1 MKLATAAAAQ
11 TIAALGMCQGKG
23 IPVKKCTDCCIDNS
37 GTFTCHACPCDCA
50 FGSVSQSGE
59 ITPATGRRRK
69 LEEDAAAGLTGN
81 VVLGNDADNG
91 IFVATNATN
100 FPNGVTNGTLTVAA
114 VADSEGECNSN
125 ARGRALEFPL
135 EKAVTYEIN
144 SLGGIE
150 SDGNWFQQSIRE
162 LQGNSTLPV
171 SLTELVNGG
180 GSESEYRLAV
190 YLLSSDE
197 ELLGCASM
205 KKLDDVDV
213 DEAAEYYAVLFP
225 GLSQDQEAIKKAP
238 SSGSKIGLLVS
249 VFAIAGV
256 GIAVWLGN
264 VLAL

>member
-1 MKLATAAAAQ
+1 MKLATAAAQ
-11 TIAALGMCQGKG
+11 TIAALGMCQAQHPK
-23 IPVKKCTDCCIDNS
+23 PDEKCCCHDSS
-37 GTFTCHACPCDCA
+37 GTYSCTFCPNDNCWW
-50 FGSVSQSGE
+50 SVSQSGE
-59 ITPATGRRRK
+59 ITPAGRRRK

-81 VVLGNDADNG
+81 VVLGNDAANG

-100 FPNGVTNGTLTVAA
+100 FPKGATNGTLTVAA
-114 VADSEGECNSN
+114 VADDSEEECNSD
-125 ARGRALEFPL
+125 ARGSALEFPL

-150 SDGNWFQQSIRE
+150 GDGGWFQQSIRE

-213 DEAAEYYAVLFP
+213 DEVAEYYAALFT
-225 GLSQDQEAIKKAP
+225 GLSQDQEAVKKAP
-238 SSGSKIGLLVS
+238 SSGSQIGVLMS

-256 GIAVWLGN
+256 GIAVMLGN